1 MKPGDRVEYGTSGPH
16 GGDRLGEVV
25 QLGRRYKQDC
35 ALIRPLSLTPGDGYL
50 PDWYPLHMVQPWHP
64 ERWAY
69 NSRRNTWSHTYAEIR
84 RTR

>member
-1 MKPGDRVEYGTSGPH
+1 VKPGDWVEYGTSGPH

-25 QLGRRYKQDC
+25 QLGRKNKQDC
-35 ALIRPLSLTPGDGYL
+35 ALIRPLSLMPGDGYL
-50 PDWYPLHMVQPWHP
+50 PDWYPLRMVRPRQP

-69 NSRRNTWSHTYAEIR
+69 DARPNSWSRTYAEIR